1 MLPAPRCSGAT
12 ADTDVRQD
20 GDGSGLYMDVKPR
33 ALLVMDPQSFRA
45 HYDQERLDR
54 LRQIVTLADSPWT
67 ADLES
72 PSARARLADAEILLT
87 SWGAPLLT
95 EERLDA
101 APRLRAVFHSAGS
114 VRSLVTNEVW
124 RRGIKVANAAD
135 ANAIPVAE
143 YTLAAII
150 FAGKKAPFIAADADT
165 YQGWSQHRSGYG
177 DLSNYRRTVGVVG
190 FSRTG
195 RRVVSLLSC
204 LDSAQCLVADPYADA
219 QEVDR
224 RGATLVGLH
233 DMLPR
238 CDVLSLHA
246 PALRTT
252 ENMIGAAE
260 LAMLPDHATVINT
273 ARGSLIDT
281 EALAAE
287 CRSGRLFAILDVTE
301 PEPLPLNHPLRATT
315 NVMITPHLAGSLG
328 SEILRLTDLT
338 LDELTRWLLAEP
350 LRTEVTPA
358 SLALHA

>member
-1 MLPAPRCSGAT
+1 
-12 ADTDVRQD
+12 
-20 GDGSGLYMDVKPR
+20 MDIKPR

-54 LRQIVTLADSPWT
+54 LGRIVTLSDSPWT
-67 ADLES
+67 AELES
-72 PSARARLADAEILLT
+72 PSARARLADTEILLT

-95 EERLDA
+95 EERLNA

-114 VRSLVTNEVW
+114 VRSLVTDEVW
-124 RRGIKVANAAD
+124 RRGIQVANAAD

-150 FAGKKAPFIAADADT
+150 FAGKKAPFIAADEGA
-165 YQGWSQHRSGYG
+165 YQGWSHHNGYG

-190 FSRTG
+190 FSRIG
-195 RRVVSLLSC
+195 RRVVGLLNC

-219 QEVDR
+219 QEVSR

-238 CDVLSLHA
+238 CDVLTLHA
-246 PALRTT
+246 PALRST
-252 ENMIGAAE
+252 EKMIGAAE
-260 LAMLPDHATVINT
+260 LALLPDHATIINT
-273 ARGSLIDT
+273 ARGSLVDS
-281 EALAAE
+281 EALTAE

-301 PEPLPLNHPLRATT
+301 PEPLPPDHPLRAIP

-328 SEILRLTDLT
+328 TEILRLTDLT
-338 LDELTRWLLAEP
+338 LDELTRWLAAEP

>member
-1 MLPAPRCSGAT
+1 
-12 ADTDVRQD
+12 
-20 GDGSGLYMDVKPR
+20 MDVKPR

-54 LRQIVTLADSPWT
+54 LGQIVTLADSPWT

-143 YTLAAII
+143 YTLAV
-150 FAGKKAPFIAADADT
+150 DT
-165 YQGWSQHRSGYG
+165 HQGWSQHRSGYG

-246 PALRTT
+246 PALQTT

-301 PEPLPLNHPLRATT
+301 PEPLPLDHPLRATT

-328 SEILRLTDLT
+328 SEVLRLTDLT